1 MANPKTTHAAELD
14 EALAAAS
21 CPVEVIPPGV
31 SGLAAANLV
40 GTRWAWLLRPM
51 MPERARVA
59 LASHRGPWSALGPG
73 CAHIVALNGCDR
85 QDDW

>member
-1 MANPKTTHAAELD
+1 MSKTTHATKLD
-14 EALAAAS
+14 EALAVAA

-31 SGLAAANLV
+31 SGLTAANLA

-51 MPERARVA
+51 LPERQHMA
-59 LASHRGPWSALGPG
+59 LASRRAPVSGLAPG
-73 CAHIVALNGCDR
+73 CAHIVALRGSGH